1 MRLPRNLRRSFV
13 AALALFAA
21 STRLVSVELE
31 SIGQGS
37 FAVASTHLAVTP
49 PADVP
54 MYNFLNGKRTAN
66 ETTYLTSI
74 LTNPEAVPTL
84 SIDVPD
90 NPVFGPHA
98 QTKIPL
104 VLVIFYPTS
113 SDNPRPDYAFP
124 YKETG
129 DALIPHMQRPGEKPI
144 LADPAAKYP
153 LIILSGGYNTHALWH
168 LEHLK
173 LLASHGYI
181 VADMFHGD
189 GRGAAFHAN
198 MALRSLHMRA
208 TIDFLL
214 DHSDFANAIDA
225 ERIGAIGHSAGGH
238 TVLAALG
245 GIDPSGK
252 FPAAA
257 DPRIKA
263 AFALGPST
271 GGGFAM
277 GPFKLGFWP
286 FGTNRA
292 GLRQIRAPFFA
303 VYGEK
308 DRSVL
313 PDGVETAVRQIAGPA
328 TALMLDGETHSF
340 SNATI
345 SDYSTWQILFFD
357 AWLRDDANARR
368 QLETGTSIRGGVNDH
383 KTIEHGGPAG
393 MSKPPRFR

>member
-1 MRLPRNLRRSFV
+1 MYSPQNRRPAAV
-13 AALALFAA
+13 AMAGLLVAC
-21 STRLVSVELE
+21 TRLLGVELE
-31 SIGQGS
+31 PIAQGP

-49 PADVP
+49 RSDVP
-54 MYNFLNGKRTAN
+54 MFDFLNGKRARK
-66 ETTYLTSI
+66 EATYLTSI
-74 LTNPEAVPTL
+74 LTHPEAVPTL
-84 SIDVPD
+84 SVNVPD
-90 NPVFGPHA
+90 DAVFGAHA
-98 QTKIPL
+98 HTTMPL

-153 LIILSGGYNTHALWH
+153 VIVLSGGYNTHALWH

-214 DHSDFANAIDA
+214 EHSDFANAIDA
-225 ERIGAIGHSAGGH
+225 ERIGAVGHSAGGH

-263 AFALGPST
+263 GFTLGPST

-292 GLRQIRAPFFA
+292 GLRQVRAPFFA

-357 AWLRDDANARR
+357 AWLRNNATARR
-368 QLETGTSIRGGVNDH
+368 QLETGTSVRGGVNDH
-383 KTIEHGGPAG
+383 KTIEHGAVSVP
-393 MSKPPRFR
+393 